1 MARRIGLTD
10 RKCRDCR
17 LPWETTSFKSLRS
30 PNRSLL
36 ASSTILSSSP
46 HDVRGLYRLPS
57 TTEMVLSLATFKFAL
72 LYPGSRSPWRM
83 GANRLVRGTV
93 QFWTPSPKGPTVLLP
108 FVFGLSSATRSQMS
122 ARWHLSSTGRWEIL
136 PSIYTL
142 LKASSLDSVCG
153 DMIVSNPTLD
163 FRELAAG

>member
-30 PNRSLL
+30 SNRSLL
-36 ASSTILSSSP
+36 ASTILSSSP
-46 HDVRGLYRLPS
+46 HDARGLYRLPS
-57 TTEMVLSLATFKFAL
+57 TEMVLSLATFEFAL
-72 LYPGSRSPWRM
+72 LCPGFRSPWRM
-83 GANRLVRGTV
+83 GANRLVRGIV

-122 ARWHLSSTGRWEIL
+122 ARWRLSSTGRWETL
-136 PSIYTL
+136 PLIYTL

-153 DMIVSNPTLD
+153 DMVVFNSTLD
-163 FRELAAG
+163 FRELATG